1 MKKRT
6 FAVDIDGTITENG
19 GGRIHLD
26 ALDALRRLTSMG
38 HNVIFVT
45 GRSSVEGFLLSV
57 FGGTTKISVGE
68 NGGCITLDTNEH
80 ILLGDIKECKN
91 AFQVIK
97 NNIDNVIEKPVFP
110 RMTEVVLERTF
121 DLDLA
126 RKVVS
131 ENNLNVELSDSQY
144 AFHIN
149 SSGIDKGT
157 GFSKIMK
164 KLSILRDDVIAI
176 GDSATDIPLFKV
188 AKTSIALGNASDQVK
203 SEATMVV
210 SAKAGDGV
218 LEALDKLAP
227 KLFEM

>member
-26 ALDALRRLTSMG
+26 ALDALRRLTVMG
-38 HNVIFVT
+38 HNVIYVT

-57 FGGTTKISVGE
+57 FGGTTKIAVGE
-68 NGGCITLDTNEH
+68 NGGCITMDSDDH
-80 ILLGDIKECKN
+80 ILLGNIDECKS
-91 AFQVIK
+91 AFDIIK
-97 NNIDNVIEKPVFP
+97 NNIDGVKEKQVFP

-126 RKVVS
+126 RKLLS
-131 ENNLNVELSDSQY
+131 EKNIKVELSDSQY
-144 AFHIN
+144 AYHIN
-149 SSGIDKGT
+149 SPGIDKGT
-157 GFSKIMK
+157 GFRKIME
-164 KLSILRDDVIAI
+164 KLSILPEDVIAI
-176 GDSATDIPLFKV
+176 GDSATDIPLFRV

-203 SEATMVV
+203 SEASMVV
-210 SAKAGDGV
+210 SSGAGDGV

-227 KLFEM
+227 RLSEI

>member
-26 ALDALRRLTSMG
+26 ALDALRRLTVMG
-38 HNVIFVT
+38 HDVIFVT

-57 FGGTTKISVGE
+57 FGGTTKIAVGE
-68 NGGCITLDTNEH
+68 NGGCITLETNDH
-80 ILLGDIKECKN
+80 ILLGDIKECEN
-91 AFQVIK
+91 AFQIIK
-97 NNIDNVIEKPVFP
+97 KNIDNVIEKPVFP

-126 RKVVS
+126 RKIVS
-131 ENNLNVELSDSQY
+131 EHDLNVELSDSQY

-149 SSGIDKGT
+149 SSGIDKGF
-157 GFSKIMK
+157 GFSKIMEK
-164 KLSILRDDVIAI
+164 FSIQSDDVIAI

-188 AKTSIALGNASDQVK
+188 AKTSIALGNASEKVK
-203 SEATMVV
+203 SEASMIV
-210 SAKAGDGV
+210 SANAGDGV

-227 KLFEM
+227 KLSEI

>member
-26 ALDALRRLTSMG
+26 ALEALRRLTNMG
-38 HNVIFVT
+38 HDVIFVT
-45 GRSSVEGFLLSV
+45 GRSSVEGYLLSV
-57 FGGTTKISVGE
+57 FGGTTKIAVGE
-68 NGGCITLDTNEH
+68 NGGCITMDSDDH
-80 ILLGDIKECKN
+80 VLLGDIEECKS

-97 NNIDNVIEKPVFP
+97 NNVENVKVKPVFP

-126 RKVVS
+126 RKVLS
-131 ENNLNVELSDSQY
+131 ENNIDVELSDSQY
-144 AFHIN
+144 AYHIN
-149 SSGIDKGT
+149 SSGIDKGA
-157 GFSKIMK
+157 GFTSIMK
-164 KLSILRDDVIAI
+164 KLSILKDDVIAI
-176 GDSATDIPLFKV
+176 GDSATDVPLFKV
-188 AKTSIALGNASDQVK
+188 AKTSIALGNASEQVK
-203 SEATMVV
+203 SEATMTV

-227 KLFEM
+227 KLSEI